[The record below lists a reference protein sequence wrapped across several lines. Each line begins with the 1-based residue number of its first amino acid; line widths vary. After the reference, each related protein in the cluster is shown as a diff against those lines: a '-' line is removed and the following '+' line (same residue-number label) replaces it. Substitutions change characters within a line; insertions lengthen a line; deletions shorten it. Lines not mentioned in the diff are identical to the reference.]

1 MESKPTL
8 DTMLFDALAEAS
20 STVFFWATDI
30 GAKRSRWSKATVDYF
45 NLPSEYTDD
54 AVGDWTKVIHPD
66 DLQIWLSD
74 AKEVVEGKKARYS
87 CQYRAKNRYGEYVW
101 VENNGYVLNNENGE
115 HVLSAGMITR
125 LDVQNRYDP
134 QTNMLTT
141 YAFYSEYFFDGA
153 GTVLMLNVDDFR
165 NVISTYGYSAAKEL
179 VGQLGALVKE
189 ACNPSMKLYRFGTDE
204 FMIILPG
211 GTKDSTRSLFNKIAD
226 AVRMSRVMNGT
237 IIRVSISGAAVMYPE
252 DCVKK
257 DDMVEKLDYSMG
269 YVKKHHPGK
278 MTFYSEQLAR
288 EQERKNLLKEDLIQS
303 VQNEFKGFS
312 LFFQPLVEPVTERIN
327 GAETLLRWKGE
338 VIQDSYPAEF
348 IDILEETG
356 YIRQVGLWVMEQT
369 FLQKK
374 AWEEKYGNLQ
384 LSFNVSYQQFMDQD
398 FAAKV
403 IKKANEIGV
412 DKESVII
419 ELTESCQVKDPES
432 LANVFEELE
441 KEGFKLALDD
451 FGTAYSTMEMLRKL
465 PIDYIKIDHSFVREL
480 ADEGHEDDYIIV
492 DELVR
497 LSNRLHHGAI
507 IEGVENQS
515 VVERLKD
522 VNASLLQ
529 GYHYSKPVSK
539 DAFEG
544 LLDKQKLQAEFVK
557 KMR

>member
-8 DTMLFDALAEAS
+8 DTMLFDALAKAS

-54 AVGDWTKVIHPD
+54 VVGDWTKVIHPD

-189 ACNPSMKLYRFGTDE
+189 ACNPPMKLYRFGTDE

-211 GTKDSTRSLFNKIAD
+211 GTKDSTRSLFNRIAD

-303 VQNEFKGFS
+303 VQSEFKGFS

-465 PIDYIKIDHSFVREL
+465 PVDYIKIDHSFVREL

-529 GYHYSKPVSK
+529 GYHYSKPVAK
-539 DAFEG
+539 DVFEG
-544 LLDKQKLQAEFVK
+544 LLDKQKL
-557 KMR
+557 

>member
-8 DTMLFDALAEAS
+8 DTMLFDALAKAS

-54 AVGDWTKVIHPD
+54 VVGDWTKVVHPD

-101 VENNGYVLNNENGE
+101 VENNGYVLNNENGD

-141 YAFYSEYFFDGA
+141 YAFYSENFFDGA

-189 ACNPSMKLYRFGTDE
+189 ACNPPMKLYRFGTDE

-211 GTKDSTRSLFNKIAD
+211 GTKDSTRSLFNRIAD

-312 LFFQPLVEPVTERIN
+312 LFFQPLVEPDTERIN

-539 DAFEG
+539 DVFEG
-544 LLDKQKLQAEFVK
+544 LLDKQKL
-557 KMR
+557 

>member
-8 DTMLFDALAEAS
+8 DTMLFDALAKAS

-54 AVGDWTKVIHPD
+54 VVGDWTKVVHPD

-153 GTVLMLNVDDFR
+153 GTVLMVNIDDFR

-189 ACNPSMKLYRFGTDE
+189 VCNPPMKLYRFGTDE

-303 VQNEFKGFS
+303 VQSEFKGFS

-539 DAFEG
+539 DVFEG
-544 LLDKQKLQAEFVK
+544 LLDKQKL
-557 KMR
+557 

>member
-54 AVGDWTKVIHPD
+54 VVGDWTKVVHPD

-189 ACNPSMKLYRFGTDE
+189 ACNPPMKLYRFGTDE

-465 PIDYIKIDHSFVREL
+465 PVDYIKIDHSFVREL

-522 VNASLLQ
+522 VDASLLQ
-529 GYHYSKPVSK
+529 GYHYSKPVAK
-539 DAFEG
+539 DVFEG
-544 LLDKQKLQAEFVK
+544 LLDKQKL
-557 KMR
+557 

>member
-54 AVGDWTKVIHPD
+54 VVGDWTKVIHPD

-189 ACNPSMKLYRFGTDE
+189 ACNPPMKLYRFGTDE

-278 MTFYSEQLAR
+278 MSFYSEQLAR

-303 VQNEFKGFS
+303 VQSEFKGFS

-465 PIDYIKIDHSFVREL
+465 PVDYIKIDHSFVREL

-539 DAFEG
+539 DVFEG
-544 LLDKQKLQAEFVK
+544 LLDKQKL
-557 KMR
+557 

>member
-54 AVGDWTKVIHPD
+54 VVGDWTKVVHPD

-74 AKEVVEGKKARYS
+74 AKEVVAGKKARYS

-189 ACNPSMKLYRFGTDE
+189 ACNPPMKLYRFGTDE

-211 GTKDSTRSLFNKIAD
+211 GTKDSTRSLFNRIAD

-465 PIDYIKIDHSFVREL
+465 PVDYIKIDHSFVREL

-529 GYHYSKPVSK
+529 GYHYSKPVAK
-539 DAFEG
+539 DVFEG
-544 LLDKQKLQAEFVK
+544 LLDKQKL
-557 KMR
+557 

>member
-8 DTMLFDALAEAS
+8 DTMLFDALAKAS

-54 AVGDWTKVIHPD
+54 VVGDWTKVVHPD

-101 VENNGYVLNNENGE
+101 VENNGYVLNNENGD

-141 YAFYSEYFFDGA
+141 YAFYSENFFDGA

-189 ACNPSMKLYRFGTDE
+189 ACNPPMKLYRFGTDE

-211 GTKDSTRSLFNKIAD
+211 GTKDSTRSLFNRIAD

-312 LFFQPLVEPVTERIN
+312 LFFQPLVEPDTERIN

-374 AWEEKYGNLQ
+374 AWEEKYGDLQ

-465 PIDYIKIDHSFVREL
+465 PVDYIKIDHSFVREL

-539 DAFEG
+539 DVFEG
-544 LLDKQKLQAEFVK
+544 LLDKQKL
-557 KMR
+557 

>member
-54 AVGDWTKVIHPD
+54 AVGDWTKVVHPD

-189 ACNPSMKLYRFGTDE
+189 ACNPPMKLYRFGTDE

-278 MTFYSEQLAR
+278 MSFYSEQLAR

-303 VQNEFKGFS
+303 VQSEFKGFS

-465 PIDYIKIDHSFVREL
+465 PVDYIKIDHSFVREL

-539 DAFEG
+539 DVFEG
-544 LLDKQKLQAEFVK
+544 LLDKQKL
-557 KMR
+557 

>member
-8 DTMLFDALAEAS
+8 DTMLFDALAKAS

-54 AVGDWTKVIHPD
+54 VVGDWTKVIHPD

-74 AKEVVEGKKARYS
+74 AKDVVEGKKARYS

-101 VENNGYVLNNENGE
+101 VENNGYVLNNENGD

-141 YAFYSEYFFDGA
+141 YAFYSENFFDGA

-189 ACNPSMKLYRFGTDE
+189 ACNPPMKLYRFGTDE

-211 GTKDSTRSLFNKIAD
+211 GTKDSTRSLFNRIAD

-303 VQNEFKGFS
+303 VQSEFKGFS

-465 PIDYIKIDHSFVREL
+465 PVDYIKIDHSFVREL

-529 GYHYSKPVSK
+529 GYHYSKPVAK
-539 DAFEG
+539 DVFEG
-544 LLDKQKLQAEFVK
+544 LLDKQKL
-557 KMR
+557 

>member
-8 DTMLFDALAEAS
+8 DTMLFDALAKAS

-54 AVGDWTKVIHPD
+54 AVGDWTKVVHPD

-141 YAFYSEYFFDGA
+141 YAFYSENFFDGA

-189 ACNPSMKLYRFGTDE
+189 ACNPPMKLYRFGTDE

-211 GTKDSTRSLFNKIAD
+211 GTKDSTRSLFNRIAD

-312 LFFQPLVEPVTERIN
+312 LFFQPLVEPYTERIN

-465 PIDYIKIDHSFVREL
+465 PVDYIKIDHSFVREL

-522 VNASLLQ
+522 VDASLLQ
-529 GYHYSKPVSK
+529 GYHYSKPVAK
-539 DAFEG
+539 DVFEG
-544 LLDKQKLQAEFVK
+544 LLDKQKL
-557 KMR
+557 

>member
-54 AVGDWTKVIHPD
+54 AVGDWTKVVHPD

-189 ACNPSMKLYRFGTDE
+189 ACNPPMKLYRFGTDE

-465 PIDYIKIDHSFVREL
+465 PVDYIKIDHSFVREL

-539 DAFEG
+539 DVFEG
-544 LLDKQKLQAEFVK
+544 LLDKQKL
-557 KMR
+557 

>member
-8 DTMLFDALAEAS
+8 DTMLFDALAKAS

-54 AVGDWTKVIHPD
+54 AVGDWTKVVHPD

-189 ACNPSMKLYRFGTDE
+189 ACNPPMKLYRFGTDE

-312 LFFQPLVEPVTERIN
+312 LFFQPLVEPDTERIN

-465 PIDYIKIDHSFVREL
+465 PVDYIKIDHSFVREL

-522 VNASLLQ
+522 VDASLLQ

-539 DAFEG
+539 DVFEG
-544 LLDKQKLQAEFVK
+544 LLDKQKL
-557 KMR
+557 

>member
-54 AVGDWTKVIHPD
+54 VVGDWTKVIHPD

-153 GTVLMLNVDDFR
+153 GTVLMVNIDDFR

-189 ACNPSMKLYRFGTDE
+189 VCNPPMKLYRFGTDE

-226 AVRMSRVMNGT
+226 AVRMSRVLNGT

-257 DDMVEKLDYSMG
+257 DDIVEKLDYSMG

-278 MTFYSEQLAR
+278 MSFYSEQLAR

-303 VQNEFKGFS
+303 VQSEFKGFS

-465 PIDYIKIDHSFVREL
+465 PVDYIKIDHSFVREL

-539 DAFEG
+539 DVFEG
-544 LLDKQKLQAEFVK
+544 LLDKQE
-557 KMR
+557 

>member
-8 DTMLFDALAEAS
+8 DTMLFDALAKAS

-54 AVGDWTKVIHPD
+54 VVGDWTKVIHPD

-74 AKEVVEGKKARYS
+74 AKDVVEGKKARYS

-101 VENNGYVLNNENGE
+101 VENNGYVLNNENGD

-141 YAFYSEYFFDGA
+141 YAFYSENFFDGA

-189 ACNPSMKLYRFGTDE
+189 ACNPPMKLYRFGTDE

-211 GTKDSTRSLFNKIAD
+211 GTKDSTRSLFNRIAD

-312 LFFQPLVEPVTERIN
+312 LFFQPLVEPDTERIN

-374 AWEEKYGNLQ
+374 AWEEKYGDLQ

-412 DKESVII
+412 DKERVII

-465 PIDYIKIDHSFVREL
+465 PVDYIKIDHSFVREL

-529 GYHYSKPVSK
+529 GYHYSKPVAK
-539 DAFEG
+539 DVFEG
-544 LLDKQKLQAEFVK
+544 LLDKQKL
-557 KMR
+557 

>member
-8 DTMLFDALAEAS
+8 DTMLFDALAKAS

-54 AVGDWTKVIHPD
+54 VVGDWTKVVHPD

-74 AKEVVEGKKARYS
+74 AKDVVEGKKARYS

-101 VENNGYVLNNENGE
+101 VENNGYVLNNENGD

-141 YAFYSEYFFDGA
+141 YAFYSENFFDGA

-189 ACNPSMKLYRFGTDE
+189 ACNPPMKLYRFGTDE

-211 GTKDSTRSLFNKIAD
+211 GTKDSTRSLFNRIAD

-312 LFFQPLVEPVTERIN
+312 LFFQPLVEPDTERIN

-369 FLQKK
+369 FLQKR

-398 FAAKV
+398 FSTKV

-465 PIDYIKIDHSFVREL
+465 PVDYIKIDHSFVREL

-522 VNASLLQ
+522 VNASLHQ

-539 DAFEG
+539 DVFEG
-544 LLDKQKLQAEFVK
+544 LLDKQKL
-557 KMR
+557 

>member
-8 DTMLFDALAEAS
+8 DTMLFDALAKAS

-54 AVGDWTKVIHPD
+54 VVGDWTKVIHPD

-189 ACNPSMKLYRFGTDE
+189 ACNPPMKLYRFGTDE

-312 LFFQPLVEPVTERIN
+312 LFFQPLVEPYTERIN

-465 PIDYIKIDHSFVREL
+465 PVDYIKIDHSFVREL

-522 VNASLLQ
+522 VDASLLQ
-529 GYHYSKPVSK
+529 GYHYSKPVAK
-539 DAFEG
+539 DVFEG
-544 LLDKQKLQAEFVK
+544 LLDKQKL
-557 KMR
+557 

>member
-8 DTMLFDALAEAS
+8 DTMLFDALAKAS

-54 AVGDWTKVIHPD
+54 VVGDWTKVVHPD

-141 YAFYSEYFFDGA
+141 YAFYAEYFFDGA

-189 ACNPSMKLYRFGTDE
+189 ACNPPMKLYRFGTDE

-211 GTKDSTRSLFNKIAD
+211 GTKDSTRSLFNRIAD

-303 VQNEFKGFS
+303 VQSEFKGFS

-529 GYHYSKPVSK
+529 GYHYSKPVAK
-539 DAFEG
+539 DVFEG
-544 LLDKQKLQAEFVK
+544 LLDKQKL
-557 KMR
+557 

>member
-8 DTMLFDALAEAS
+8 DTMLFDALAKAS

-54 AVGDWTKVIHPD
+54 VVGDWTKVIHPD

-141 YAFYSEYFFDGA
+141 YAFYSENFFDGA

-189 ACNPSMKLYRFGTDE
+189 ACNPPMKLYRFGTDE

-211 GTKDSTRSLFNKIAD
+211 GTKDSTRSLFNRIAD

-312 LFFQPLVEPVTERIN
+312 LFFQPLVEPDTERIN

-529 GYHYSKPVSK
+529 GYHYSKPVAK
-539 DAFEG
+539 DVFEG
-544 LLDKQKLQAEFVK
+544 LLDKQKL
-557 KMR
+557 

>member
-8 DTMLFDALAEAS
+8 DTMLFDALAKAS

-54 AVGDWTKVIHPD
+54 VVGDWTKVIHPD

-141 YAFYSEYFFDGA
+141 YAFYSENFFDGA

-189 ACNPSMKLYRFGTDE
+189 ACNPPMKLYRFGTDE

-211 GTKDSTRSLFNKIAD
+211 GTKDSTRSLFNRIAD

-312 LFFQPLVEPVTERIN
+312 LFFQPLVEPDTERIN

-374 AWEEKYGNLQ
+374 AWEEKYGDLQ

-465 PIDYIKIDHSFVREL
+465 PVDYIKIDHSFVREL

-529 GYHYSKPVSK
+529 GYHYSKPVAK
-539 DAFEG
+539 DVFEG
-544 LLDKQKLQAEFVK
+544 LLDKQKL
-557 KMR
+557 

>member
-54 AVGDWTKVIHPD
+54 VVGDWTKVVHPD

-74 AKEVVEGKKARYS
+74 AKDVVEGKKARYS

-189 ACNPSMKLYRFGTDE
+189 ACNPPMKLYRFGTDE

-211 GTKDSTRSLFNKIAD
+211 GTKDSTRSLFNRIAD

-303 VQNEFKGFS
+303 VQSEFKGFS

-465 PIDYIKIDHSFVREL
+465 PVDYIKIDHSFVREL

-539 DAFEG
+539 DVFEG
-544 LLDKQKLQAEFVK
+544 LLDKQKL
-557 KMR
+557 

>member
-54 AVGDWTKVIHPD
+54 VVGDWTKVIHPD

-189 ACNPSMKLYRFGTDE
+189 ACNPPMKLYRFGTDE

-211 GTKDSTRSLFNKIAD
+211 GTKDSTRSLFNRIAD

-312 LFFQPLVEPVTERIN
+312 LFFQPLVEPDTERIN

-465 PIDYIKIDHSFVREL
+465 PVDYIKIDHSFVREL

-529 GYHYSKPVSK
+529 GYHYSRPVSK
-539 DAFEG
+539 DVFEG
-544 LLDKQKLQAEFVK
+544 LLDKQKL
-557 KMR
+557 

>member
-8 DTMLFDALAEAS
+8 DTMLFDALAKAS

-54 AVGDWTKVIHPD
+54 VVGDWTKVVHPD

-189 ACNPSMKLYRFGTDE
+189 ACNPPMKLYRFGTDE

-312 LFFQPLVEPVTERIN
+312 LFFQPLVEPDTERIN

-465 PIDYIKIDHSFVREL
+465 PVDYIKIDHSFVREL

-497 LSNRLHHGAI
+497 LSNRRHHGAI

-529 GYHYSKPVSK
+529 GYHYSKPVAK
-539 DAFEG
+539 DVFEG
-544 LLDKQKLQAEFVK
+544 LLDKQKL
-557 KMR
+557 

>member
-8 DTMLFDALAEAS
+8 DTMLFDALAKAS

-54 AVGDWTKVIHPD
+54 VVGDWTKVVHPD

-153 GTVLMLNVDDFR
+153 GTVLMVNIDDFR

-189 ACNPSMKLYRFGTDE
+189 VCNPPMKLYRFGTDE

-211 GTKDSTRSLFNKIAD
+211 GTKDSTRSLFNRIAD

-257 DDMVEKLDYSMG
+257 DDIVEKLDYSMG

-303 VQNEFKGFS
+303 VQSEFKGFS

-539 DAFEG
+539 DVFEG
-544 LLDKQKLQAEFVK
+544 LLDKQKL
-557 KMR
+557 

>member
-8 DTMLFDALAEAS
+8 DTMLFDALAKAS

-54 AVGDWTKVIHPD
+54 VVGDWTKVIHPD

-74 AKEVVEGKKARYS
+74 AKDVVEGKKARYS

-101 VENNGYVLNNENGE
+101 VENNGYVLNNENGD

-141 YAFYSEYFFDGA
+141 YAFYSENFFDGA

-189 ACNPSMKLYRFGTDE
+189 ACNPPMKLYRFGTDE

-278 MTFYSEQLAR
+278 MIFYSEQLAR
-288 EQERKNLLKEDLIQS
+288 EQERKTLLKEDLIKS
-303 VQNEFKGFS
+303 VQSEFKGFS

-539 DAFEG
+539 DVFEG

>member
-54 AVGDWTKVIHPD
+54 VVGDWTKVIHPD

-153 GTVLMLNVDDFR
+153 GTVLMVNIDDFR

-189 ACNPSMKLYRFGTDE
+189 ACNPPMKLYRFGTDE

-211 GTKDSTRSLFNKIAD
+211 GTKDSTRSLFNRIAD

-303 VQNEFKGFS
+303 VQSEFKGFS

-539 DAFEG
+539 DVFEG
-544 LLDKQKLQAEFVK
+544 LLDKQKL
-557 KMR
+557 

>member
-54 AVGDWTKVIHPD
+54 VVGDWTKVIHPD

-153 GTVLMLNVDDFR
+153 GTVLMVNVDDFR

-257 DDMVEKLDYSMG
+257 DDIVEKLDYSMG

-288 EQERKNLLKEDLIQS
+288 EQERKTLLKEDLIKS

-312 LFFQPLVEPVTERIN
+312 LFFQPLVEPVTERLN

-539 DAFEG
+539 DVFEG
-544 LLDKQKLQAEFVK
+544 LLDKQE
-557 KMR
+557 

>member
-54 AVGDWTKVIHPD
+54 VVGDWTKVIHPD

-74 AKEVVEGKKARYS
+74 AKDVVEGKKARYS

-153 GTVLMLNVDDFR
+153 GTVLMVNIDDFR

-189 ACNPSMKLYRFGTDE
+189 ACNPPMKLYRFGTDE

-303 VQNEFKGFS
+303 VQSEFKGFS

-327 GAETLLRWKGE
+327 GAETLHRWKGE
-338 VIQDSYPAEF
+338 VIQHSYPAEF

-398 FAAKV
+398 FAMKV

-539 DAFEG
+539 DVFEG

>member
-8 DTMLFDALAEAS
+8 DTMLFDALAKAS

-54 AVGDWTKVIHPD
+54 VVGDWTKVVHPD

-74 AKEVVEGKKARYS
+74 AKDVVEGKKARYS

-101 VENNGYVLNNENGE
+101 VENNGYVLNNENGD

-141 YAFYSEYFFDGA
+141 YAFYSENFFDGA

-189 ACNPSMKLYRFGTDE
+189 ACNPPMKLYRFGTDE

-211 GTKDSTRSLFNKIAD
+211 GTKDSTRSLFNRIAD

-303 VQNEFKGFS
+303 VQSEFKGFS

-465 PIDYIKIDHSFVREL
+465 PVDYIKIDHSFVREL

-529 GYHYSKPVSK
+529 GYHYSKPVAK
-539 DAFEG
+539 DVFEG
-544 LLDKQKLQAEFVK
+544 LLDKQKL
-557 KMR
+557 

>member
-8 DTMLFDALAEAS
+8 DTMLFDALAKAS

-54 AVGDWTKVIHPD
+54 VVGDWTKVIHPD

-74 AKEVVEGKKARYS
+74 AKDVVEGKKARYS

-101 VENNGYVLNNENGE
+101 VENNGYVLNNENGD

-141 YAFYSEYFFDGA
+141 YAFYSENFFDGA

-189 ACNPSMKLYRFGTDE
+189 ACNPPMKLYRFGTDE

-303 VQNEFKGFS
+303 VQSEFKGFS

-465 PIDYIKIDHSFVREL
+465 PVDYIKIDHSFVREL

-529 GYHYSKPVSK
+529 GYHYSKPVAK
-539 DAFEG
+539 DVFEG
-544 LLDKQKLQAEFVK
+544 LLDKQKL
-557 KMR
+557 

>member
-8 DTMLFDALAEAS
+8 DTMLFDALAKAS

-54 AVGDWTKVIHPD
+54 VVGDWTKVIHPD

-141 YAFYSEYFFDGA
+141 YAFYSENFFDGA

-189 ACNPSMKLYRFGTDE
+189 ACNPPMKLYRFGTDE

-211 GTKDSTRSLFNKIAD
+211 GTKDSTRSLFNRIAD

-312 LFFQPLVEPVTERIN
+312 LFFQPLVEPDTERIN

-374 AWEEKYGNLQ
+374 AWEEKYGDLQ

-465 PIDYIKIDHSFVREL
+465 PVDYIKIDHSFVREL

-539 DAFEG
+539 DVFEG
-544 LLDKQKLQAEFVK
+544 LLDKQKL
-557 KMR
+557 

>member
-30 GAKRSRWSKATVDYF
+30 GAERSRWSKATVDYF

-54 AVGDWTKVIHPD
+54 VVGDWTKVIHPD

-189 ACNPSMKLYRFGTDE
+189 ACNPPMKLYRFGTDE

-312 LFFQPLVEPVTERIN
+312 LFFQPLVEPYTERIN

-539 DAFEG
+539 DVFEG
-544 LLDKQKLQAEFVK
+544 LLDKQE
-557 KMR
+557 

>member
-8 DTMLFDALAEAS
+8 DTMLFDALAKAS

-54 AVGDWTKVIHPD
+54 VVGDWTKVVHPD

-74 AKEVVEGKKARYS
+74 AKDVVEGKKARYS

-189 ACNPSMKLYRFGTDE
+189 ACNPPMKLYRFGTDE

-211 GTKDSTRSLFNKIAD
+211 GTKDSTRSLFNRIAD

-303 VQNEFKGFS
+303 VQSEFKGFS

-465 PIDYIKIDHSFVREL
+465 PVDYIKIDHSFVREL

-539 DAFEG
+539 DVFEG
-544 LLDKQKLQAEFVK
+544 LLDKQKL
-557 KMR
+557 

>member
-54 AVGDWTKVIHPD
+54 VVGDWTKVIHPD

-74 AKEVVEGKKARYS
+74 AKDVVEGKKARYS

-101 VENNGYVLNNENGE
+101 VENNGYVLNNENGD

-141 YAFYSEYFFDGA
+141 YAFYSENFFDGA

-189 ACNPSMKLYRFGTDE
+189 VCNPPMKLYRFGTDE

-211 GTKDSTRSLFNKIAD
+211 GTKDSTRSLFNRIAD

-539 DAFEG
+539 DVFEG
-544 LLDKQKLQAEFVK
+544 LLDKQE
-557 KMR
+557 

>member
-8 DTMLFDALAEAS
+8 DTMLFDALAKAS

-54 AVGDWTKVIHPD
+54 VVGDWTKVIHPD

-74 AKEVVEGKKARYS
+74 AKDVVEGKKARYS

-141 YAFYSEYFFDGA
+141 YAFYSENFFDGA

-189 ACNPSMKLYRFGTDE
+189 ACNPPMKLYRFGTDE

-211 GTKDSTRSLFNKIAD
+211 GTKDSTRSLFNRIAD

-288 EQERKNLLKEDLIQS
+288 EQERKTLLKEDLIKS
-303 VQNEFKGFS
+303 VQSEFKGFS

>member
-8 DTMLFDALAEAS
+8 DTMLFDALAKAS

-54 AVGDWTKVIHPD
+54 VVGDWTKVIHPD

-74 AKEVVEGKKARYS
+74 AKDVVEGKKARYS

-141 YAFYSEYFFDGA
+141 YAFYSENFFDGA

-189 ACNPSMKLYRFGTDE
+189 ACNPPMKLYRFGTDE

-211 GTKDSTRSLFNKIAD
+211 GTKDSTRSLFNRIAD

-278 MTFYSEQLAR
+278 MIFYSEQLAR
-288 EQERKNLLKEDLIQS
+288 EQERKTLLKEDLIKS
-303 VQNEFKGFS
+303 VQSEFKGFS

>member
-8 DTMLFDALAEAS
+8 DTMLFDALAKAS

-54 AVGDWTKVIHPD
+54 VVGDWTKVIHPD

-101 VENNGYVLNNENGE
+101 VENNGYVLNNENGD

-141 YAFYSEYFFDGA
+141 YAFYSENFFDGA

-189 ACNPSMKLYRFGTDE
+189 ACNPPMKLYRFGTDE

-278 MTFYSEQLAR
+278 MIFYSEQLAR
-288 EQERKNLLKEDLIQS
+288 EQERKTLLKEDLIKS
-303 VQNEFKGFS
+303 VQSEFKGFS

-539 DAFEG
+539 DVFEG

>member
-153 GTVLMLNVDDFR
+153 GTVLMVNVDDFR

>member
-54 AVGDWTKVIHPD
+54 VVGDWTKVIHPD

-101 VENNGYVLNNENGE
+101 VENNGYVFNNENGE

-165 NVISTYGYSAAKEL
+165 NVISTYWYSAAKEL

-257 DDMVEKLDYSMG
+257 DDIVEKLDYSMG

-288 EQERKNLLKEDLIQS
+288 EQERKTLLKEDLIKS

-327 GAETLLRWKGE
+327 GAETLLRWNGE

-432 LANVFEELE
+432 LANVFEELK

-539 DAFEG
+539 DVFEG

>member
-54 AVGDWTKVIHPD
+54 VVGDWTKVIHPD

-153 GTVLMLNVDDFR
+153 GTVLMVNIDDFR

-189 ACNPSMKLYRFGTDE
+189 ACNPPMKLYRFGTDE

-374 AWEEKYGNLQ
+374 AWEEKYGDLQ

-398 FAAKV
+398 FAMKV

-529 GYHYSKPVSK
+529 GYHYSKPVAK
-539 DAFEG
+539 DVFEG
-544 LLDKQKLQAEFVK
+544 LLDKQKL
-557 KMR
+557 

>member
-54 AVGDWTKVIHPD
+54 VVGDWTKVIHPD

-101 VENNGYVLNNENGE
+101 VENNGYVLNNENGD

-141 YAFYSEYFFDGA
+141 YAFYSENFFDGA

-189 ACNPSMKLYRFGTDE
+189 ACNPPMKLYRFGTDE

-211 GTKDSTRSLFNKIAD
+211 GTKDSTRSLFNRIAD

-278 MTFYSEQLAR
+278 MIFYSEQLAR
-288 EQERKNLLKEDLIQS
+288 EQERKTLLKEDLIKS
-303 VQNEFKGFS
+303 VQSEFKGFS

-522 VNASLLQ
+522 VDASLLQ

-539 DAFEG
+539 DVFEG
-544 LLDKQKLQAEFVK
+544 LLDKQE
-557 KMR
+557 